1 MAHLCALLGLS
12 TSSYYYQ
19 AVGRFD
25 EADDLTVIQALIKA
39 AGKQPAAGY
48 RRLTKTLRL
57 QKRFADLNSK
67 RVRRLMTAAGLRPK
81 KHKKKVF
88 TTNSQHDY
96 KRYPNL
102 VRDLVI
108 DHPDHVWVCD
118 ITYIVLGSGEI
129 VYLAIVMDVFTRMI
143 RGWALG
149 TDLTHSL
156 TKEALRRALRRGV
169 CEIHHTDQGVQYATP
184 KYTQAL
190 LQRGVTLSMAAAGKA
205 WENGYAERWMRT
217 LKEEEVYLN
226 EYDTY
231 ADALANLGHFIDVVY
246 NKKRMHSAIGDL
258 SPAQFEA
265 QWRAAQ

>member
-1 MAHLCALLGLS
+1 MLGLS
-12 TSSYYYQ
+12 TSSYYYK
-19 AVGRFD
+19 AVGRVD
-25 EADDLTVIQALIKA
+25 EADDLSVIQALIKA
-39 AGKQPAAGY
+39 VGKAPTAGY
-48 RRLTKTLRL
+48 RRLTKTLRK
-57 QKRFADLNSK
+57 QKRFANLNDK
-67 RVRRLMTAAGLRPK
+67 RVRRLMKVAGIQPK
-81 KHKKKVF
+81 RRKKQVF
-88 TTNSQHDY
+88 TTDSKHDH

-108 DHPDHVWVCD
+108 DHPNQVWVCD

-149 TDLTHSL
+149 TDLTHQL

-184 KYTQAL
+184 KYTKEL
-190 LQRGVTLSMAAAGKA
+190 LQRGVKVSMAAPGKA

-217 LKEEEVYLN
+217 LKEEEVFLN
-226 EYDTY
+226 EYETY
-231 ADALANLGHFIDVVY
+231 ADAMKNLGHFIDVVY

-265 QWRAAQ
+265 QWRATQ

>member
-1 MAHLCALLGLS
+1 MAHLCALPGLS

-57 QKRFADLNSK
+57 QKRFADLNNT
-67 RVRRLMTAAGLRPK
+67 RVRRPMTAARLRTK

-96 KRYPNL
+96 KRYPSL

-118 ITYIVLGSGEI
+118 ITFLVLGSGEI
-129 VYLAIVMDVFTRMI
+129 VYLAIVMDVFIRRG

-149 TDLTHSL
+149 TNLTHSL
-156 TKEALRRALRRGV
+156 TKEALRRGV
-169 CEIHHTDQGVQYATP
+169 CAIHHTDQGVQYATP

-190 LQRGVTLSMAAAGKA
+190 LQGGVTLSMAAAGKA

-231 ADALANLGHFIDVVY
+231 ADALANLGRFIDVVY

-258 SPAQFEA
+258 SSAQFEA
-265 QWRAAQ
+265 QWWAAQ